1 MKLSLR
7 PQKISFD
14 KPLLLAAV
22 GLSIFGLAMVF
33 NASAADGAKT
43 FDDSFFYLKRQA
55 MWATLGMLCMLILS
69 QVNYKVY
76 EKLSVPLLGATLFLL
91 VLVLIPGV
99 GISTLGASRRL
110 ALGFF
115 GIQPAELAKL
125 TLTIFLAASLSKKNS
140 LLRFIVPTGLTCLLI
155 VVEPDLGTTII
166 TAGIALTIYFASGAP
181 LMQFFS
187 LCASGGILGLILA
200 LTSGYRRERIITYLN
215 PHSDPVNS
223 SYHVRQILIALG
235 SGGLWGR
242 GLGQSRQKHLFLP
255 EPATDSIFAVIAE
268 ELGFI
273 GASLVIAVFLFLI
286 VRGLSIA
293 ARVNDPFGKL
303 LATGI
308 TAWIAIQAFINLSA
322 MVALVPLTGI
332 PLPFISYGGS
342 SLFVSFCAIGILL
355 NISKH
360 AGKTR

>member
-1 MKLSLR
+1 M
-7 PQKISFD
+7 
-14 KPLLLAAV
+14 
-22 GLSIFGLAMVF
+22 
-33 NASAADGAKT
+33 
-43 FDDSFFYLKRQA
+43 
-55 MWATLGMLCMLILS
+55 
-69 QVNYKVY
+69 
-76 EKLSVPLLGATLFLL
+76 
-91 VLVLIPGV
+91 
-99 GISTLGASRRL
+99 
-110 ALGFF
+110 
-115 GIQPAELAKL
+115 
-125 TLTIFLAASLSKKNS
+125 S
-140 LLRFIVPTGLTCLLI
+140 LLFTGKVADPQGSGYQMQQILI
-155 VVEPDLGTTII
+155 
-166 TAGIALTIYFASGAP
+166 GIG
-181 LMQFFS
+181 
-187 LCASGGILGLILA
+187 SGGIFG
-200 LTSGYRRERIITYLN
+200 TGF
-215 PHSDPVNS
+215 
-223 SYHVRQILIALG
+223 
-235 SGGLWGR
+235 
-242 GLGQSRQKHLFLP
+242 GQSRQRFGYLVENTAF
-255 EPATDSIFAVIAE
+255 TDSIFAVIAE